1 MMRGSSRELVQ
12 ARDGTLSGS
21 IMTFA
26 LTTGLLIGASIS
38 FIVIAIIIS

>member
-21 IMTFA
+21 IIIFA
-26 LTTGLLIGASIS
+26 LATGLLIGASIS
-38 FIVIAIIIS
+38 ILVIAIIIS